1 MNTKKK
7 IFSNNTDLNFSQYLK
22 NKNGI
27 EILKNLQSK
36 KTNTIDY
43 FLSYD
48 DFILLTK
55 TYFNYLYLDT
65 PCSQVPTN
73 LYESNTSFMI
83 YEKLLSHLKDCNKCL
98 FSKDILQMYDCKELI
113 GILYPYGEYIE
124 NNLNSKSSDLFL
136 HSKINIDKFCVK
148 EEKKKNC
155 KYCIDNKKENTEN
168 MYPSQNNFIFD
179 INENID
185 NFEKHS
191 RMNAYAVYPFKNNVD
206 INTSLNSNIESNSN
220 TDSDYLKTN
229 TSSNIESDP
238 KMFYLKTNTSSNID
252 PIPNLPVKIKT
263 DFSNLTNFNRHKL
276 YNKLLQS
283 QNNDITNAKN
293 DYSFMQIKQPDY
305 NTCLKMIKSKSPY
318 EMYYRPKENMKKS
331 IIPIK
336 KNGKKN

>member
-7 IFSNNTDLNFSQYLK
+7 IFSNKTDLNFSQYLK

-65 PCSQVPTN
+65 PCSQVPMN

-83 YEKLLSHLKDCNKCL
+83 YEKLLSHLKDCNKCR

-124 NNLNSKSSDLFL
+124 NNLNSKTSDLFL

-148 EEKKKNC
+148 EEKIKNC

-191 RMNAYAVYPFKNNVD
+191 RMNAYAVYPFKPFE
-206 INTSLNSNIESNSN
+206 NIS
-220 TDSDYLKTN
+220 
-229 TSSNIESDP
+229 IH
-238 KMFYLKTNTSSNID
+238 D
-252 PIPNLPVKIKT
+252 PITKPDPILPVKIKPYLSPVT
-263 DFSNLTNFNRHKL
+263 RIHNE
-276 YNKLLQS
+276 LQT
-283 QNNDITNAKN
+283 Q
-293 DYSFMQIKQPDY
+293 YQQPDY
-305 NTCLKMIKSKSPY
+305 NTCLKMHKSKSPY
-318 EMYYRPKENMKKS
+318 EMYYRPKENIKKS